1 MPTTFDLWAIAHLY
15 GAHAPR
21 ALVYLM
27 VAFTALGSTWALL
40 AVVPF
45 LARRTTRRAAAFLLA
60 SLIVA
65 VVVVDLSKDFVQRPR
80 PFRAMPTVSA
90 LVVPAPKSPS
100 FPSGHATKAFTAATF
115 IALAYRAS
123 EQPRR
128 KAALVMIGVLLTAGA
143 VALSR
148 VFLGLHFPTDVVAG
162 ALVGCVVGLI
172 GAYLLL
178 RFTPRVAVP
187 RVS

>member
-1 MPTTFDLWAIAHLY
+1 MPTTFDLWATAHLY

-21 ALVYLM
+21 GVVYLM

-60 SLIVA
+60 SLLMA
-65 VVVVDLSKDFVQRPR
+65 VLVVDVGKELIARPR
-80 PFRAMPTVSA
+80 PFNAMSGISV
-90 LVVPAPKSPS
+90 LVLPAPKSPS

-115 IALAYRAS
+115 VALAYRAS
-123 EQPRR
+123 ERSR
-128 KAALVMIGVLLTAGA
+128 TRANLVMIGGLLLAAA

-162 ALVGCVVGLI
+162 AIVGCALGLV
-172 GAYLLL
+172 GAYLLG
-178 RFTPRVAVP
+178 RTTPTESGA
-187 RVS
+187 